1 MDTYTSMVENVSVKS
16 FAADEDG
23 SKASKS
29 IQLVDLPG
37 HERLRVAG
45 LLVSLKN
52 EMLLKFKMCWM
63 CVAEFDESLF

>member
-1 MDTYTSMVENVSVKS
+1 MVENISVKS
-16 FAADEDG
+16 FANEDG
-23 SKASKS
+23 SKANKS

-52 EMLLKFKMCWM
+52 
-63 CVAEFDESLF
+63 